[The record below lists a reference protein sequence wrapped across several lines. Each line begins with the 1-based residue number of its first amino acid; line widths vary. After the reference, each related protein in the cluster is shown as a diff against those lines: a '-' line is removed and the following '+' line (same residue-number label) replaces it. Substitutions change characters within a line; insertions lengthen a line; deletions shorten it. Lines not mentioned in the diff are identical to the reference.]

1 MIPSLYTI
9 KAILIMDNDGH
20 RLVSKY
26 FNNIG
31 QLEATK
37 DQKDFEKNLFSKTH
51 KANGEI
57 IMLDNLTV
65 VYRSYNDL
73 FFYIV
78 GSTSEN
84 EIILVSVLNCLFDSL
99 TQVFRKNVEKK
110 FLLENM
116 SSVFLTIDEI
126 CDNGILMETDPSQ
139 VANRVAF
146 REAEIPLGEQTVF
159 DVMRMARDQ
168 LKGSVFK

>member
-9 KAILIMDNDGH
+9 KAIILLDNDGH
-20 RLVSKY
+20 RLASRY
-26 FNNIG
+26 FCKI
-31 QLEATK
+31 
-37 DQKDFEKNLFSKTH
+37 DQFETVKEQKEFEKTLFVKTQ

-57 IMLDNLTV
+57 IMIGDVTV

-73 FFYIV
+73 FFYVV

-84 EIILVSVLNCLFDSL
+84 EIILVSVLNCLFESL
-99 TQVFRKNVEKK
+99 SQVFRKNVEKK

-126 CDNGILMETDPSQ
+126 CDNGILIEVDPSQ
-139 VANRVAF
+139 VAYRVAF
-146 REAEIPLGEQTVF
+146 READIPLGEQTVF